1 MSDGSTVPEGEM
13 LLHTQ
18 GLKKI
23 YDGRTVVNGVDI
35 EVKKGE
41 IVGLLGPN
49 GAGKTTTFYMIV
61 GLVRPDGGSVVFD
74 GKDATLQP
82 MYMRARFGMGYLPQE
97 ESIFRRLTVRDNILG
112 VMQTQGYTKQEAED
126 QTQSLME
133 KFGID
138 HVADNL
144 AITLSGGEKRRL
156 TIARSLVTSPKLLM
170 LDEPFSGVDPI
181 AVGEIQEIIRML
193 RQAGLAILIT
203 DHNVRETLNIVDRA
217 YLIFEG
223 KVRRHGTKDFF
234 TRNSDSIKQTIES
247 TTGTMTMLIS
257 SIALISLIVG
267 GIGVMNIMLV
277 SVTERTKEIGVRMA
291 IGARQMNILSQ
302 FLIEA
307 VLICLLG
314 GFIGIALS
322 GLIGLIFNQFV
333 SSFPMSFSTG
343 SIVLALTCSTLI
355 GVAFGYM
362 PARSASKLNPID
374 ALSHD

>member
-1 MSDGSTVPEGEM
+1 M
-13 LLHTQ
+13 
-18 GLKKI
+18 
-23 YDGRTVVNGVDI
+23 GRITGTNH
-35 EVKKGE
+35 
-41 IVGLLGPN
+41 L
-49 GAGKTTTFYMIV
+49 
-61 GLVRPDGGSVVFD
+61 R
-74 GKDATLQP
+74 
-82 MYMRARFGMGYLPQE
+82 
-97 ESIFRRLTVRDNILG
+97 SITVRVKDG
-112 VMQTQGYTKQEAED
+112 ADTKAAEQG
-126 QTQSLME
+126 
-133 KFGID
+133 
-138 HVADNL
+138 
-144 AITLSGGEKRRL
+144 
-156 TIARSLVTSPKLLM
+156 IAQLVL
-170 LDEPFSGVDPI
+170 
-181 AVGEIQEIIRML
+181 Q
-193 RQAGLAILIT
+193 
-203 DHNVRETLNIVDRA
+203 
-217 YLIFEG
+217 
-223 KVRRHGTKDFF
+223 RHGTKDFF